1 MSIGFSEQLERHPD
15 FGMLNA
21 AECNEIAQLATS
33 LSFHPS
39 EILRESNS
47 LTDGFYYVLSGK
59 HKIAQNRYVF
69 IVIDSTSFSVG

>member
-15 FGMLNA
+15 FRMLNA

-47 LTDGFYYVLSGK
+47 LTNGFYYVLSG
-59 HKIAQNRYVF
+59 NLELS
-69 IVIDSTSFSVG
+69 STSVEGHRLVIV